1 MTTEQ
6 IQKLIEDA
14 KALSASI
21 DQAFDKTHFND
32 LPEDQQKLVEDLY
45 FYTDMIQV
53 DVEYFTAES
62 RI

>member
-6 IQKLIEDA
+6 IQKLIQDA
-14 KALSASI
+14 KSLSKSI
-21 DQAFDKTHFND
+21 DQTLDNTRFND

-53 DVEYFTAES
+53 DVEYYTAES